1 MITENENFQPNIE
14 KSAAQKLQIKIDL
27 NNLVLGM
34 VKKLPK
40 RPQEVII
47 KRFNLDGGGVRTLD
61 EIGKDYGVTR
71 ERVRQIEAEGM
82 DKLKI
87 IGKDS
92 GIDQVFE
99 YIQKTIEEHGGIMSE
114 DSIMECLFGD
124 EAGAGINRQLTFL
137 ILSLDEKI
145 KTTKEIKVH
154 KKIYFYDD
162 EHVQRFRDVMGEI
175 ERHLLEKNEN
185 LKYEEIMSLANEIA
199 SNKGYIKLSA
209 KAIKS
214 YLNANKIVISNILNQ
229 WGHERWPH
237 INPRS
242 IKDKAYL
249 ALKKGENAL
258 HFSQIAD
265 EINKIWDNRKK
276 KANKQTV
283 HNELIKDKRFVL
295 IGRGIYAL
303 KDWGYSPGTVLDVI
317 IELLGEKGEMNQ
329 DDIINE
335 VLKKRKVRRNTIIL
349 NLQNK
354 NYFEKLPNRAY
365 KLK

>member
-1 MITENENFQPNIE
+1 MTNENENSKPE
-14 KSAAQKLQIKIDL
+14 IKIDL
-27 NNLVLGM
+27 NNLILSM
-34 VKKLPK
+34 VNSLPK

-47 KRFNLDGGGVRTLD
+47 KRFNLDGKGVRTLD

-71 ERVRQIEAEGM
+71 ERVRQIEAEGIS
-82 DKLKI
+82 KLKG
-87 IGKDS
+87 IGKDYNI
-92 GIDQVFE
+92 GQIFD
-99 YIQKTIEEHGGIMSE
+99 YIQKAIEEHGGIMSE
-114 DSIMECLFGD
+114 ESIAEYLFGL
-124 EAGAGINRQLTFL
+124 EANAGINRQLTLL
-137 ILSLDEKI
+137 ILTLDEKI

-162 EHVQRFRDVMGEI
+162 EHVKRFREVMSDI
-175 ERHLLEKNEN
+175 EKHLLEKNEN
-185 LKYEEIMSLANEIA
+185 LQYDEILELANEVA
-199 SNKGYIKLSA
+199 SKKGFTKLSP

-214 YLNANKIVISNILNQ
+214 YLNANKVIISNILNQ
-229 WGHERWPH
+229 WGHEKWPH
-237 INPRS
+237 INPKS

-249 ALKKGENAL
+249 ALKKGEKSL
-258 HFSQIAD
+258 HFSEIAD
-265 EINKIWDNRKK
+265 EINKIWDQRRK

-317 IELLGEKGEMNQ
+317 IELLKEKGEMQ
-329 DDIINE
+329 QEEIISE

-354 NYFEKLPNRAY
+354 NYFEKLPNKVY
-365 KLK
+365 KLKLASRT